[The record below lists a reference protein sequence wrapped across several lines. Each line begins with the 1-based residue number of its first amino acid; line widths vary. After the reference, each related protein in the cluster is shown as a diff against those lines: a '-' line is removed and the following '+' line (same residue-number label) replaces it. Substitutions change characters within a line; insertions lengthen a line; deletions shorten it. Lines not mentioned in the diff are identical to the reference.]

1 MQSLTGGGGAAWNA
15 RARFPGASTMKLAIA
30 AAVLARHTG
39 IPAPESQVSSLL
51 SSMLTHSDNASA
63 NALEVWLG
71 GSTSAGSQRVNELMR
86 SIGMRDSEMY
96 GGYELRTL
104 ASRIPVRVEQQPAYG
119 YGKHT
124 TAWDIATLL
133 RAVWLAS
140 GGRGPLRAEQPGFT
154 AADGRYLLWLLA
166 HVSDVPKL
174 DRVRAGNP
182 GVVVMHKAGWVND
195 ARHDSGLVFW
205 RGGVFVASVMTW
217 SSRGVGVSADVLAGQ
232 GRDASAGSGSAASR
246 GELDAAPAV
255 GGTVSEPTTAFDIR
269 TKARTVS
276 ENSIRLLLV
285 PLEDIVV
292 FPNMNVTL
300 TVDVGDEER
309 VLLVPKHEDEYAKVG
324 TVAEVTDR
332 IRLPGGGLAVALN
345 GLHRGVAGAATSDAQ
360 GRLFVEVEERPD
372 GESADGSIR
381 ELEREYRATVEE
393 ILELRGDDGR
403 IAAFVRSISEP
414 GALADT
420 VRLLPRPDLRAEDAP
435 ARDGRRA

>member
-1 MQSLTGGGGAAWNA
+1 MLGTPALPPPAIEQPASHEVSYGLVTGRAAHGTTRVIVHANGKKLASRPLARRRFSLRVVLPVGDVTVRVTTIARSGRRSSAHVHDVFGLPSGARPRVVVAHEDAALTRKIAPLARGFSGTTGVYVQSLTGGGGAAWNA

-39 IPAPESQVSSLL
+39 VPAPKSQVSSLL
-51 SSMLTHSDNASA
+51 SSMLTRSDNASA

-104 ASRIPVRVEQQPAYG
+104 ASRIPVRVEHQPAYA

-140 GGRGPLRAEQPGFT
+140 GGRGPLRVEQPGFS

-182 GVVVMHKAGWVND
+182 GIAVMHKAGWVNE

-217 SSRGVGVSADVLAGQ
+217 SSRGVGVSADVLAG
-232 GRDASAGSGSAASR
+232 
-246 GELDAAPAV
+246 
-255 GGTVSEPTTAFDIR
+255 
-269 TKARTVS
+269 
-276 ENSIRLLLV
+276 
-285 PLEDIVV
+285 
-292 FPNMNVTL
+292 
-300 TVDVGDEER
+300 R
-309 VLLVPKHEDEYAKVG
+309 V
-324 TVAEVTDR
+324 
-332 IRLPGGGLAVALN
+332 
-345 GLHRGVAGAATSDAQ
+345 AT
-360 GRLFVEVEERPD
+360 R
-372 GESADGSIR
+372 
-381 ELEREYRATVEE
+381 
-393 ILELRGDDGR
+393 
-403 IAAFVRSISEP
+403 
-414 GALADT
+414 ALARFSR
-420 VRLLPRPDLRAEDAP
+420 VE
-435 ARDGRRA
+435 G

>member
-1 MQSLTGGGGAAWNA
+1 MIATPALAPPAIEQPAAHQVSYGLVTGRAARGTTRVIVRANGKKLASRPLARRRFSLRVALPVGDVTVRVTTIARGGRRSSAYVHDVFGLPSGSRPSVVAAREDAVLERTIAPLAREFPGTAGVYVQSLTGGGGAAWNA
-15 RARFPGASTMKLAIA
+15 RASFPGASTMKLGIA

-39 IPAPESQVSSLL
+39 IPAPGSQVAALL
-51 SSMLTHSDNASA
+51 SSMLMHSDNASA

-140 GGRGPLRAEQPGFT
+140 GGGGPLRAEQPGFT

-217 SSRGVGVSADVLAGQ
+217 SSRGVGVSADVLAG
-232 GRDASAGSGSAASR
+232 
-246 GELDAAPAV
+246 
-255 GGTVSEPTTAFDIR
+255 
-269 TKARTVS
+269 
-276 ENSIRLLLV
+276 
-285 PLEDIVV
+285 
-292 FPNMNVTL
+292 
-300 TVDVGDEER
+300 R
-309 VLLVPKHEDEYAKVG
+309 VAM
-324 TVAEVTDR
+324 R
-332 IRLPGGGLAVALN
+332 
-345 GLHRGVAGAATSDAQ
+345 
-360 GRLFVEVEERPD
+360 
-372 GESADGSIR
+372 
-381 ELEREYRATVEE
+381 
-393 ILELRGDDGR
+393 
-403 IAAFVRSISEP
+403 
-414 GALADT
+414 ALA
-420 VRLLPRPDLRAEDAP
+420 RF
-435 ARDGRRA
+435 RRVEG

>member
-1 MQSLTGGGGAAWNA
+1 MIVTPALAPPAIEQPAAHQVSYGLVTGRAALGSTRVIVRANGKKLASRPLARRRFSLWVPLPVGDVTVRVTTIARGGRRSSAHVHDVFGLPVGSRPRVVDAHEDAALARRFAPLARNFSGTTGVYVQSLTGGGGAAWNA
-15 RARFPGASTMKLAIA
+15 RARFPGASTMKLGIA

-39 IPAPESQVSSLL
+39 VPAPGSQVASLL
-51 SSMLTHSDNASA
+51 ASMLTQSDNASA

-104 ASRIPVRVEQQPAYG
+104 ASRIPVRVEQQPAYV

-140 GGRGPLRAEQPGFT
+140 GGRGPLRAEQPGFS

-182 GVVVMHKAGWVND
+182 GVVVMHKAGWVNE

-217 SSRGVGVSADVLAGQ
+217 SSRGVGVSADVLAG
-232 GRDASAGSGSAASR
+232 
-246 GELDAAPAV
+246 
-255 GGTVSEPTTAFDIR
+255 
-269 TKARTVS
+269 
-276 ENSIRLLLV
+276 
-285 PLEDIVV
+285 
-292 FPNMNVTL
+292 
-300 TVDVGDEER
+300 R
-309 VLLVPKHEDEYAKVG
+309 V
-324 TVAEVTDR
+324 
-332 IRLPGGGLAVALN
+332 
-345 GLHRGVAGAATSDAQ
+345 AT
-360 GRLFVEVEERPD
+360 R
-372 GESADGSIR
+372 
-381 ELEREYRATVEE
+381 
-393 ILELRGDDGR
+393 
-403 IAAFVRSISEP
+403 
-414 GALADT
+414 ALA
-420 VRLLPRPDLRAEDAP
+420 RF
-435 ARDGRRA
+435 RRVEG